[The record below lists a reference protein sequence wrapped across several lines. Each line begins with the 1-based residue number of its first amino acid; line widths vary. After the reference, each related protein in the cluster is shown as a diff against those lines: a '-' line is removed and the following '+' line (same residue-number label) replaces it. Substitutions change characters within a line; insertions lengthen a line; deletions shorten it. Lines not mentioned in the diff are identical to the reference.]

1 MKLYTQHTL
10 LAEIRRH
17 IPAMSFDFAQKKIE
31 PFVRIYKTAT
41 AGNTHQFRFYDE
53 EIYTEVV
60 NTAIRA
66 RKANPSDLNK
76 AESDFCTLIKAINKP
91 SVITVYTLQDAA
103 NDAGEN
109 VVSTYQYLSK
119 NAKLGKVP
127 VEFIETDSD
136 RRVMDR
142 DNYLKA
148 IEFAKQDGP
157 KARPTKKQ
165 ETKKQQL
172 PSVETTHQLFEAKYA
187 SSQYVH
193 KCIREKFSLST
204 RAQCRAF
211 MSRLIGFI
219 PHYEFVRGMNTE
231 IILDLKVADKFNEAA
246 KSSDSITDLTR
257 KVIALFS
264 EAPKQRLYSLTE
276 IAETVGIPRSD
287 HDREEVRMLAASMH
301 IGGVLAND
309 TPHVFFTQSEMDS
322 LVEVCKTSMAKA
334 TTPAPATKIETGSIA
349 VTINGLTISLSKQD
363 ALKLAQSI
371 LNQIGG

>member
-17 IPAMSFDFAQKKIE
+17 IPAQSFDFAQKKIE

-41 AGNTHQFRFYDE
+41 TDNTHQFRFYDE

-76 AESDFCTLIKAINKP
+76 AESDFCTLIKAINNP

-103 NDAGEN
+103 NACGEN

-127 VEFIETDSD
+127 VEFIDTDSD

-165 ETKKQQL
+165 EPKKADHKPLADPQFPVRYAQPSYLYDAFTKKFGF
-172 PSVETTHQLFEAKYA
+172 ETPY
-187 SSQYVH
+187 
-193 KCIREKFSLST
+193 
-204 RAQCRAF
+204 QCRTLLLSILSF
-211 MSRLIGFI
+211 VPHFI
-219 PHYEFVRGMNTE
+219 FNRNRQQDNLFSIEVADE
-231 IILDLKVADKFNEAA
+231 ILVKVAQSESVKDFQKRVISESTDFEVTRLFAM
-246 KSSDSITDLTR
+246 SDVADR
-257 KVIALFS
+257 A
-264 EAPKQRLYSLTE
+264 
-276 IAETVGIPRSD
+276 GIPRSV
-287 HDREEVRMLAASMH
+287 HDRSQVSTIATYLG
-301 IGGVLAND
+301 IGGRLKSEN
-309 TPHVFFTQSEMDS
+309 PHVLFTDEEANAIANEFRKRRTEQPKTTQESG
-322 LVEVCKTSMAKA
+322 EVSV
-334 TTPAPATKIETGSIA
+334 S
-349 VTINGLTISLSKQD
+349 INGLTISLSKQD

>member
-1 MKLYTQHTL
+1 MKLYTQNAL

-31 PFVRIYKTAT
+31 PFVRVYKTAT
-41 AGNTHQFRFYDE
+41 TDNTHQFRFYDE
-53 EIYTEVV
+53 EIYNEVV

-76 AESDFCTLIKAINKP
+76 AESDFCTLIKAINNP

-103 NDAGEN
+103 NASGEN
-109 VVSTYQYLSK
+109 VVSTYQYLTK
-119 NAKLGKVP
+119 NVKLGKVP

-148 IEFAKQDGP
+148 IEFAKQEGP
-157 KARPTKKQ
+157 KARPTKK
-165 ETKKQQL
+165 EEPKKQQ

-193 KCIREKFSLST
+193 KGIREKFSLST
-204 RAQCRAF
+204 RAKCRAF

-301 IGGVLAND
+301 IGGVLVND
-309 TPHVFFTQSEMDS
+309 TPTVFFTQSEKDS
-322 LVEVCKTSMAKA
+322 LIEVCKTSMVKA
-334 TTPAPATKIETGSIA
+334 TAPVPATKIEQGNIS
-349 VTINGLTISLSKQD
+349 VNINGLTISLSKQD

>member
-1 MKLYTQHTL
+1 MKLISQETL
-10 LAEIRRH
+10 LKEIRRH
-17 IPAMSFDFAQKKIE
+17 IPAKHFDYAKKHVE
-31 PFVRIYKTAT
+31 PYVRVYRTDTSTNKK
-41 AGNTHQFRFYDE
+41 QYRLYDE
-53 EIYTEVV
+53 ETYNMVV

-66 RKANPSDLNK
+66 RKANPSSLED
-76 AESDFCTLIKAINKP
+76 AEKDFCTLIKAVNNP
-91 SVITVYTLQDAA
+91 SVATIYTMQDAA
-103 NDAGEN
+103 NQAGEN
-109 VVSTYQYLSK
+109 PVSLYQFLVTSK
-119 NAKLGKVP
+119 CKP
-127 VEFIETDSD
+127 FEFLDTDGS
-136 RRVMDR
+136 RIKFMDYE
-142 DNYLKA
+142 NCMKA
-148 IEFAKQDGP
+148 VEFAKQNGP
-157 KARPTKKQ
+157 KANKTKK
-165 ETKKQQL
+165 EPKKQQQ

-231 IILDLKVADKFNEAA
+231 VILDLKVADKFNEAA

-264 EAPKQRLYSLTE
+264 ETPKQRLYSLTE
-276 IAETVGIPRSD
+276 IAESVGIPRSD

-309 TPHVFFTQSEMDS
+309 TPHVFFTQTERDS
-322 LVEVCKTSMAKA
+322 LIEVCKTSMAKA
-334 TTPAPATKIETGSIA
+334 TTPAPATKIEPGSIS
-349 VTINGLTISLSKQD
+349 VTVNGLTISLSKQD

>member
-31 PFVRIYKTAT
+31 PFVRVYKTAT
-41 AGNTHQFRFYDE
+41 EVNTHQFRFYDDE
-53 EIYTEVV
+53 VYNEIV

-76 AESDFCTLIKAINKP
+76 AEADFCTLVKAINTP

-103 NDAGEN
+103 NACGEN

-119 NAKLGKVP
+119 NAKLGQVP
-127 VEFIETDSD
+127 VEFIDTDSD

-157 KARPTKKQ
+157 KARRTKKQ
-165 ETKKQQL
+165 EPKKQQQQ
-172 PSVETTHQLFEAKYA
+172 SVEMTHQLFEAKYA

-193 KCIREKFSLST
+193 QGIREKFSLST
-204 RAQCRAF
+204 RAKCRAF
-211 MSRLIGFI
+211 MSRLIEFI
-219 PHYEFVRGMNTE
+219 PHYEFVRGVNTE

-246 KSSDSITDLTR
+246 KSSESITDLTR

-301 IGGVLAND
+301 IGGVLIND
-309 TPHVFFTQSEMDS
+309 TPTVFFTPSERDS
-322 LVEVCKTSMAKA
+322 LIEVCKTSMVKA
-334 TTPAPATKIETGSIA
+334 TTPATATKIEQGNIS
-349 VTINGLTISLSKQD
+349 VTVNGLTISLSKQD
-363 ALKLAQSI
+363 ALKLAKSI